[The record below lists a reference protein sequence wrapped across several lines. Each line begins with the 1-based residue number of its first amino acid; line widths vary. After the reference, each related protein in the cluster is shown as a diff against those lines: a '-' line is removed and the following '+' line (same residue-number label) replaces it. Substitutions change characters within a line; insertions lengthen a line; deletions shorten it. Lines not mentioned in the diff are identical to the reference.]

1 MFNTISMATDFDCL
15 GYTRT
20 SPTNKKICVP
30 KNCDR
35 SYNCPYPYTC
45 KAGICELM
53 PNPDGDCVTNDGMNL
68 CIKFAIVEYYSFHY
82 SQLHT

>member
-1 MFNTISMATDFDCL
+1 MATDFDCL

-68 CIKFAIVEYYSFHY
+68 CIKFAIVDIG